1 MLLQYLKK
9 KGGEIMKK
17 VLAIILTLTTILS
30 SISFGVSAET
40 VPSNSLTDGTFKT
53 VGTKIEDTNFG
64 NASCF
69 GTNACFG
76 SVYYRVLNDD
86 HGYYNGA
93 ASIENYLKNVFVK
106 DSETGAIT
114 VNSSSKLGK
123 ISYTNAMTIIN
134 FASAF
139 SSYEEYIIRNGKTLS
154 DELKKQKSFAIE
166 YFKTVDTTVEGY
178 HTHTGTGLTFP
189 SMAVAVVAM
198 GSLMEQYNTDR
209 YDALIKEA
217 YENVDNAFYNSM
229 MYLKPFYQLCSKYDW
244 FDATDYSLK
253 VKPDD
258 DELLTA
264 LTVKDYYAYGTNLE
278 KDYPDQWETYKNS
291 VLEAETL
298 TPADAQAFA
307 YHYAYQIT
315 DGDVYLGIY
324 GSSRDI
330 VDFDDEMTQTVA
342 AVKAAINALPD
353 VSDITLD
360 NKAEVEA
367 ARTVYEALTEKQK
380 NYVPTTTLTI
390 LAAAEAKI
398 KELSATPDHKHSYG
412 SWETVSNA
420 TVFQAEQQKRTCT
433 CGDVET
439 RTVGSK
445 LAPVLEVQGKL
456 KSIPVKAGKTITI
469 KLSLANGD
477 SLDSVKVSN
486 SKYAKLISLNKKN
499 GTIKL
504 KSLKKGSTTL
514 KIRLASKKTRSY
526 KVKVTNGTVKTTKL
540 TAKQN
545 KITLK
550 KGNTV
555 TLKSVRVPFTSTE
568 KVIYKSSNKKVAVVT
583 SSGKVKAVGA
593 GTVKITMKSG
603 TKKATVNV
611 IVPKRK

>member
-1 MLLQYLKK
+1 
-9 KGGEIMKK
+9 MKK

>member
-1 MLLQYLKK
+1 
-9 KGGEIMKK
+9 MKK

-40 VPSNSLTDGTFKT
+40 VPSNSLTDGTFQT

-64 NASCF
+64 KASCL
-69 GTNACFG
+69 GTDACFG

-86 HGYYNGA
+86 YGYYNGA

-114 VNSSSKLGK
+114 VNSSSELGK
-123 ISYTNAMTIIN
+123 KSYTNALTIIN

-139 SSYEEYIIRNGKTLS
+139 SSYEEYIIRNEKTLS

-166 YFKTVDTTVEGY
+166 YFNTVDTKVEGY
-178 HTHTGTGLTFP
+178 HTHTTGGGFTFP

-198 GSLMEQYNTDR
+198 GSLMEQYHTER

-217 YENVDNAFYNSM
+217 YEKVDSAFWYSM
-229 MYLKPFYQLCSKYDW
+229 KYLKPFYQLCSKYDW
-244 FDATDYSLK
+244 FDAAKNDLK
-253 VKPDD
+253 VKPADGD
-258 DELLTA
+258 TLTA
-264 LTVKDYYAYGTNLE
+264 LDVKDYYAYGTNLE
-278 KDYPDQWETYKNS
+278 KDYPDQWEAYKNS

-342 AVKAAINALPD
+342 AVKAAINALPG

-412 SWETVSNA
+412 PWETVSNA

-469 KLSLANGD
+469 KLSLENGD

>member
-1 MLLQYLKK
+1 
-9 KGGEIMKK
+9 MKK

-40 VPSNSLTDGTFKT
+40 VPSNSLTDGTFQT
-53 VGTKIEDTNFG
+53 VGTKIKGTKFG
-64 NASCF
+64 NASCSS
-69 GTNACFG
+69 TSACFG
-76 SVYYRVLNDD
+76 SVYYRVLKDD
-86 HGYYNGA
+86 HGYYKGA

-106 DSETGAIT
+106 DSEGAIT
-114 VNSSSKLGK
+114 VNSSSSLGR

-154 DELKKQKSFAIE
+154 AELEEQKSFAIK
-166 YFKTVDTTVEGY
+166 YFNTVNTKVEGY

-469 KLSLANGD
+469 KLSLENGD

>member
-1 MLLQYLKK
+1 
-9 KGGEIMKK
+9 MKK

-40 VPSNSLTDGTFKT
+40 VPSNSLTDGTFQT
-53 VGTKIEDTNFG
+53 VGTKIKGTNFG
-64 NASCF
+64 NASCE
-69 GTNACFG
+69 GTDKCFG
-76 SVYYRVLNDD
+76 SVYYRVLKND
-86 HGYYNGA
+86 HGYYEGA
-93 ASIENYLKNVFVK
+93 AKIENYLKNVFVK

-114 VNSSSKLGK
+114 VNPSSSLGR

-139 SSYEEYIIRNGKTLS
+139 SSYEEYIIRKGETLS
-154 DELKKQKSFAIE
+154 DELTEQKSFAIK
-166 YFKTVDTTVEGY
+166 YFNTVDTKVEGY
-178 HTHTGTGLTFP
+178 HTHTTGRGYTFP

-198 GSLMEQYNTDR
+198 GSLMEQYHTER

-217 YENVDNAFYNSM
+217 YEKVDNAFWDSKK
-229 MYLKPFYQLCSKYDW
+229 YLKPFYQLCSKYDW
-244 FDATDYSLK
+244 FDAEKNDLK
-253 VKPDD
+253 VKPADGVP
-258 DELLTA
+258 LTA
-264 LTVKDYYAYGTNLE
+264 LDVKDYYAYGTNLE
-278 KDYPDQWETYKNS
+278 KDYPDQWEAYKNR
-291 VLEAETL
+291 VLEKETL

-486 SKYAKLISLNKKN
+486 SKYVKLISLDKKN

-526 KVKVTNGTVKTTKL
+526 KVKVTNGTVKTRKL
-540 TAKQN
+540 TAKQSE
-545 KITLK
+545 ITLK